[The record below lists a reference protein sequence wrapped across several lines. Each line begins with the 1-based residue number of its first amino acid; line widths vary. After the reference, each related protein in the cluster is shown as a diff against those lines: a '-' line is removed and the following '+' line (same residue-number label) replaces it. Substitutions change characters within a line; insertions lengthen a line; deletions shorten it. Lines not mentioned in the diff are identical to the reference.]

1 MDLLLV
7 RHAEPE
13 RIEGGTGVPA
23 NPPLTPRGAAQAEA
37 IGQWLASEPID
48 AVVSSP
54 LLRATQTAQPIA
66 HAHGL
71 AVAIEDGFAEFDVHA
86 DDYIPIEDLKAA
98 NDPRWQAM
106 VDGTWA
112 GTGGEHPDDFRRR
125 VLHALDGVITRHA
138 GQRVVAVCH
147 GGVVNC
153 VMGSVL
159 GIERPLWFNP
169 AYTSLHRMAA
179 SRTGARSVVT
189 LNETAHLEARRIT

>member
-7 RHAEPE
+7 RHAQPV

-23 NPPLTPRGAAQAEA
+23 NPPLTTGGQAQAA
-37 IGQWLASEPID
+37 ALARWLASEHID

-54 LLRATQTAQPIA
+54 LLRALQTAQPIA
-66 HAHGL
+66 DAHGL
-71 AVAIEDGFAEFDVHA
+71 AVKVEDGFAEFDVQA

-106 VDGTWA
+106 VDGTWE

-125 VLHALDGVITRHA
+125 VLHALDDVIARHA

-159 GIERPLWFNP
+159 GIERHLWFNP
-169 AYTSLHRMAA
+169 AYTSLNRMVA
-179 SRTGARSVVT
+179 SRSGTRSVVT
-189 LNETAHLEARRIT
+189 LNETAHLEARRNA

>member
-13 RIEGGTGVPA
+13 RVEGGTGIPA
-23 NPPLTPRGAAQAEA
+23 DPSLTTRGLTQAAALA
-37 IGQWLASEPID
+37 RWLASEPID

-54 LLRATQTAQPIA
+54 LLRAVQTAQPIA
-66 HAHGL
+66 DDHGL
-71 AVAIEDGFAEFDVHA
+71 SVTIEDGFAEFDVQA
-86 DDYIPIEDLKAA
+86 DDYIPIEELKAA

-106 VDGTWA
+106 VDGTWE
-112 GTGGEHPDDFRRR
+112 GTGGEHPNDFRRR
-125 VLHALDGVITRHA
+125 VLGALDDVIARYA

-159 GIERPLWFNP
+159 DIERPLWFNP
-169 AYTSLHRMAA
+169 AYTSLHRMMA
-179 SRTGARSVVT
+179 SRSGARSVVS
-189 LNETAHLEARRIT
+189 LNETAHLEARRGT